1 MKVLM
6 KVLSGVTLYNV
17 IYLYYF
23 PADSLEIHTEGSLRT
38 FRGIMLGSVVIG
50 IGIAGCVRM
59 RDLLTPLPSSA
70 AEKFSIKGFVSRRSL
85 EDQQGVKQLSM
96 TEPLSRDD
104 IHVAFIC
111 TENTSHEEQIRQ
123 FLEAGKHVCVEY
135 PVTLSYESAVDLWNL
150 AQQKGL
156 VLHEEHIEL
165 LTPDFKQLKKD
176 IAGKTLEE
184 GTLHFT
190 GGSLKPNFGFPSF
203 SGISRLTWLVDLF
216 GELTV
221 TAASLVEEKDNKYMK
236 MTAHLLTRQ
245 QKPLTWIE
253 ERGPGLGRAKH
264 IHFRFQ
270 DVTIT
275 KLPTGQ
281 QEPVSLFMQDLV
293 LFGRKLQGEVSAA
306 ELQEERS
313 RILHCLQLAER
324 IQQLSE
330 STQA

>member
-1 MKVLM
+1 MGLKTSEYCTCSAGVLC
-6 KVLSGVTLYNV
+6 L
-17 IYLYYF
+17 
-23 PADSLEIHTEGSLRT
+23 
-38 FRGIMLGSVVIG
+38 
-50 IGIAGCVRM
+50 C
-59 RDLLTPLPSSA
+59 
-70 AEKFSIKGFVSRRSL
+70 RRSL
-85 EDQQGVKQLSM
+85 EDQQGVKQISM

-111 TENTSHEEQIRQ
+111 TENTSHEEQLRQ

-135 PVTLSYESAVDLWNL
+135 PITLSYKSAVDLWNL

-190 GGSLKPNFGFPSF
+190 GNDCIIPNIGFPSF

-221 TAASLVEEKDNKYMK
+221 TAASLVEEKENKYMK

-245 QKPLTWIE
+245 PKPLTWIE

-264 IHFRFQ
+264 IHFRFL
-270 DVTIT
+270 DATIT
-275 KLPTGQ
+275 KLPAGQ

-313 RILHCLQLAER
+313 RILHCLQLAEH